1 MNEPLE
7 TLRELA
13 RTSKNGNGIHAAPP
27 PAREDELATP
37 PAIKPGSHLDLP
49 RERAAAV
56 AYGLEQFQAMAHER
70 DELRNENTG
79 LKDRVAALEI
89 EAEGLRSHINDATSQ
104 IRSAML
110 VRDQALADRIKYE
123 ALFVS
128 LQAQMRAFAVPAEP
142 LIRDADQ

>member
-13 RTSKNGNGIHAAPP
+13 KTVHHKSNGSQLTLDRDPP
-27 PAREDELATP
+27 PAQEER
-37 PAIKPGSHLDLP
+37 SLP

-142 LIRDADQ
+142 LIKDADQ

>member
-1 MNEPLE
+1 MDDALQS
-7 TLRELA
+7 LA
-13 RTSKNGNGIHAAPP
+13 KLAKTTNGNGKHIEPP
-27 PAREDELATP
+27 PEATRLPARSIELPT
-37 PAIKPGSHLDLP
+37 IDLP
-49 RERAAAV
+49 RERQAAV
-56 AYGLEQFQAMAHER
+56 AYGLEQFQTMAHER

-128 LQAQMRAFAVPAEP
+128 VQAQLRAFAVPAEP
-142 LIRDADQ
+142 LIRDADQG

>member
-13 RTSKNGNGIHAAPP
+13 KTTKNGNGTVLPKEMLHIPEP
-27 PAREDELATP
+27 PAREER
-37 PAIKPGSHLDLP
+37 SLP

-56 AYGLEQFQAMAHER
+56 AYGLEQFQTMAHER
-70 DELRNENTG
+70 DELREENTG

-89 EAEGLRSHINDATSQ
+89 EAEGLRSHINDAQSQ
-104 IRSAML
+104 TRSAML

-128 LQAQMRAFAVPAEP
+128 LQAQMRAFAVPSEP
-142 LIRDADQ
+142 LIKDADQA

>member
-1 MNEPLE
+1 MDDALQ
-7 TLRELA
+7 TLAKLA
-13 RTSKNGNGIHAAPP
+13 KTTNGNGTHVGPQTVVEPP
-27 PAREDELATP
+27 PTL
-37 PAIKPGSHLDLP
+37 S

-56 AYGLEQFQAMAHER
+56 AYGLEQFQTMAHER
-70 DELRNENTG
+70 DELREENTG

-89 EAEGLRSHINDATSQ
+89 EAEGLRSHINDSQSQ

-128 LQAQMRAFAVPAEP
+128 VQAQLRAFAVPAEP

>member
-13 RTSKNGNGIHAAPP
+13 KTTKNGNGVHVGPP
-27 PAREDELATP
+27 TVVEP
-37 PAIKPGSHLDLP
+37 PDNPPGSGSSNLS

-56 AYGLEQFQAMAHER
+56 AYGLEQFQTMAHER
-70 DELRNENTG
+70 DELRNENIG

-89 EAEGLRSHINDATSQ
+89 EAEGLRSHINDAQSQ

-123 ALFVS
+123 AMFVS
-128 LQAQMRAFAVPAEP
+128 FQAQLRAFNVPAEP
-142 LIRDADQ
+142 LIRDADQA

>member
-13 RTSKNGNGIHAAPP
+13 KAAKTNNGNGVHVGPQTVVEP
-27 PAREDELATP
+27 TP
-37 PAIKPGSHLDLP
+37 VNLS
-49 RERAAAV
+49 RERASAV
-56 AYGLEQFQAMAHER
+56 AYGLEQFHTMAHER
-70 DELRNENTG
+70 DELRDENTG
-79 LKDRVAALEI
+79 LKDRVASLEI
-89 EAEGLRSHINDATSQ
+89 EAEGLRSHINDAQSQ
-104 IRSAML
+104 ILSAML

-142 LIRDADQ
+142 LIKDQDV